1 MENSE
6 FELLQQR
13 DIINTMID
21 GKFLPY
27 LSANNIKDL
36 GMQFGYNLKKMK
48 EPVSRWKLMEKF
60 LIDLHSDNRTNEL
73 LNYLVSPVFLKDEIR
88 EKNSIN
94 FSQINVDSQKQI
106 IINQKRNEIIE
117 TILKH
122 FNEQLIFSN
131 KKMFFNN
138 EIFSISDASSAP
150 KVIEHKDRI
159 DNAYITSLVDKGQ
172 NDLLDKDFDSVITKA
187 RTLLESI
194 FLQIIFDH
202 QQEIKQ
208 NGNIMQYRNKVH
220 EILGMSK
227 TKDWNPNVTKMVG
240 SLNTLVSTI
249 SELRNNNSDAHASS
263 TRMKINEAEA
273 ELILNSS
280 VMIGIYYLKVSDRH
294 K

>member
-60 LIDLHSDNRTNEL
+60 LIDLHIDNRTNEL

-122 FNEQLIFSN
+122 FNEQLVFSN

-138 EIFSISDASSAP
+138 EIFPISDASSAP

-249 SELRNNNSDAHASS
+249 SELRNNNSDAHAST

>member
-60 LIDLHSDNRTNEL
+60 LIDLHIDNRTNEL

-138 EIFSISDASSAP
+138 EIFSISDVSSAP

-249 SELRNNNSDAHASS
+249 SELRNNNSDAHAST

>member
-36 GMQFGYNLKKMK
+36 GMQFGYNLKKMN

-60 LIDLHSDNRTNEL
+60 LIDLHIDNRTNEL

-122 FNEQLIFSN
+122 FNEQLVFSN

-249 SELRNNNSDAHASS
+249 SELRNNNSDAHAST

>member
-27 LSANNIKDL
+27 LSDNNIKDL

-60 LIDLHSDNRTNEL
+60 LIDLHIDNRTNEL

-106 IINQKRNEIIE
+106 IINQKRYEIIE

-227 TKDWNPNVTKMVG
+227 TKD
-240 SLNTLVSTI
+240 
-249 SELRNNNSDAHASS
+249 
-263 TRMKINEAEA
+263 
-273 ELILNSS
+273 
-280 VMIGIYYLKVSDRH
+280 
-294 K
+294 

>member
-60 LIDLHSDNRTNEL
+60 LINLHIDNRTNEL
-73 LNYLVSPVFLKDEIR
+73 LNYLVSPIFLKDEIK

-138 EIFSISDASSAP
+138 EIFSISDVSSAP

-249 SELRNNNSDAHASS
+249 SELRNNNSDAHAST

>member
-60 LIDLHSDNRTNEL
+60 LIDLHIDNRTNEL

-208 NGNIMQYRNKVH
+208 NGNTMQYRNKVH

-249 SELRNNNSDAHASS
+249 SELRNNNSDAHAST

>member
-13 DIINTMID
+13 EIINTMID

-60 LIDLHSDNRTNEL
+60 LIDLHIDNRTNEL

-131 KKMFFNN
+131 KKMFFND

-249 SELRNNNSDAHASS
+249 SELRNNNSDAHAST

>member
-1 MENSE
+1 
-6 FELLQQR
+6 
-13 DIINTMID
+13 
-21 GKFLPY
+21 
-27 LSANNIKDL
+27 
-36 GMQFGYNLKKMK
+36 MK

-60 LIDLHSDNRTNEL
+60 LIDLHIDNRTNEL

-131 KKMFFNN
+131 KKIFFNN

-249 SELRNNNSDAHASS
+249 SELRNNNSDAHAST

>member
-60 LIDLHSDNRTNEL
+60 LIDLHIDNRTNEL

-187 RTLLESI
+187 RTLLEAI

-249 SELRNNNSDAHASS
+249 SELRNNNSDAHAST